1 MANPQ
6 QQMKTTLK
14 SHGHSITKARREV
27 FAALQA
33 HEAQTMHQLVDRCH
47 DIDRATIYR
56 NVELFEQ
63 LGIVQRLQIG
73 WKYQLELTDNFVHHH
88 HHLSCTNC
96 GVIIALPEDAELE
109 SRLLALAAGS
119 NFRAT
124 DHQLEIRGLCVNCQ
138 NG

>member
-1 MANPQ
+1 MASPL
-6 QQMKTTLK
+6 QQMKSTLK
-14 SHGHSITKARREV
+14 SHGYSITKPRRQV

-33 HEAQTMHQLVDRCH
+33 NETQTMHQLVDRCP

-88 HHLSCTNC
+88 HHLTCTRC
-96 GVIIALPEDAELE
+96 GVVIALAEDPELE
-109 SRLLALAAGS
+109 ARLLTLAAET
-119 NFRAT
+119 NFQAS
-124 DHQLEIRGLCVNCQ
+124 DHQVEIRGICLQCQ
-138 NG
+138 RA